1 MVKMIKKIIFIYIVL
16 NILFSCIAFLFFSF
30 NSFINLQVAFW
41 SSFFIIIGSSFGYF
55 RNFNKRVKTYIP
67 LNDERDSIDTIE
79 DRFDLY
85 GEINEKEDLTKEE
98 ISQIIQE
105 EKSKIKTKDTL
116 KNAFTSAGAAG
127 SIYRIIGYVLL
138 VIGFFYL
145 RNNGYLEPITYLLG
159 FLIVPIMALITN
171 YQLKNQ
177 NFEQ

>member
-1 MVKMIKKIIFIYIVL
+1 MVKMIKKIIFIFLGL
-16 NILFSCIAFLFFSF
+16 NFLFSFISLTFFSF
-30 NSFINLQVAFW
+30 YTFINLQVAFW

-55 RNFNKRVKTYIP
+55 RNFNKRVKSYTP
-67 LNDERDSIDTIE
+67 LNDEKDSIDTIE

-85 GEINEKEDLTKEE
+85 GEINEKGDLSKEE
-98 ISQIIQE
+98 IAQIIQE

-116 KNAFTSAGAAG
+116 KNTFTSVGAAG

-159 FLIVPIMALITN
+159 FLIVPLMALITN